1 MLRGGGGGIDRTPRS
16 HETRWLKPTR
26 QAPRK
31 KRSALKKQHRF
42 TGQVKLHSILLRS
55 SADRTAPKT
64 VKLFLNREDL
74 DFDTASDTQPTQTLE
89 LSRTSEVQDVPLK
102 RALWN
107 TTRSI
112 TLFFPDNFND
122 GDADDVTRFSFLG
135 FKGDWMPLSREPI
148 NVTYEAAANP
158 SDHTPV
164 PGTRTGFGTGLGHD
178 AEGY

>member
-1 MLRGGGGGIDRTPRS
+1 MSRNSMPQ
-16 HETRWLKPTR
+16 TRER
-26 QAPRK
+26 CRH
-31 KRSALKKQHRF
+31 ALKKQHRF

-89 LSRTSEVQDVPLK
+89 LSQTSELQDVPLK

-107 TTRSI
+107 TTHSI
-112 TLFFPDNFND
+112 TLFFPDNFAGGNGEGE
-122 GDADDVTRFSFLG
+122 GDDDDDVTRFSFLG
-135 FKGDWMPLSREPI
+135 FKGDWMPLNREPI

-178 AEGY
+178 SQGY